1 MNVNEDIYVDIASRE
16 GTEPDGAWFRSV
28 VRDTLQAENVFP
40 PYEVGLILSDQE
52 TVHAMNRRYRSVDA
66 PTDVI
71 AFYTEAPPGTAEAF
85 VLPDDGVRRLGDLVI
100 SYPQAVEQAREQGH
114 STRHELT
121 LLVIHGVLH
130 LLGYDHEDAAD
141 AARMR
146 GREAELLE
154 AFRGAH
160 YE

>member
-1 MNVNEDIYVDIASRE
+1 MNEDIYVEIDSHE
-16 GTEPDGAWFRSV
+16 GAEPDAAWFRSV
-28 VRDTLQAENVFP
+28 AADTLLAESVLP
-40 PYEVGLILSDQE
+40 PYEVGIILSDQE
-52 TVHAMNRRYRSVDA
+52 TVHAMNRRYRNVDA

-71 AFYTEAPPGTAEAF
+71 AFYTEAPPGAADAF

-114 STRHELT
+114 STQRELS
-121 LLVIHGVLH
+121 LLVIHGMLH

-154 AFRGAH
+154 AFKGVH
-160 YE
+160 YG